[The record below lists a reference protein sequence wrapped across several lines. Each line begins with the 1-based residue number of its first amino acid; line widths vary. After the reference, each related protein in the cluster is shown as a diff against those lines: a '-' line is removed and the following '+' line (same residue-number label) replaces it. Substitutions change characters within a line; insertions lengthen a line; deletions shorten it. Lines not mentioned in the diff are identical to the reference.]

1 MIPLQS
7 DITTTVVSSQV
18 FSRQI
23 CSYFADKINRVMPEM
38 QTNAINLANV

>member
-23 CSYFADKINRVMPEM
+23 CSYFDKINRVMPEM